1 MKKRVRPE
9 FVTVLKLSLVML
21 VVSLFSGTV
30 GAQSSDEKIDQ
41 LQRTVEALTKK
52 LEAME
57 ARQDVDTNRLTTQQ
71 GKFDV
76 LSSQVNEIQ
85 SAPAAGSNP
94 LLGKLHFGGY
104 GELHAN
110 FVEGDGAD
118 QIDLHRL
125 VMYLGYDF
133 SDWIQFHSEWEIEHG
148 FVSSDADGEFVLEQ
162 AYFDFLLSDKFNVRA
177 GRVLTPLG
185 IINKRHEPTT
195 FNSVERPSFAK
206 YVIPTTWSSDGIG
219 IFGNLS
225 ESLSYEAYVVG
236 GLDGSKFNG
245 KEGIR
250 GGRIKERPSLHEP
263 AITGRLD
270 YYAIE
275 DMGEGQSL
283 RLGLS
288 GYFGGIDNGNKGEN
302 PGISGDVGI
311 YSMDFEYT
319 YGKFDLCGALA
330 HTFID
335 GADNIAV
342 GSKGQTADEIFGWYL
357 EGAYHFMPDEWKKG
371 KLAKS
376 DATVFVRYDD
386 FDTQY
391 KMPSGVS
398 ANDAYDRSEWTVGV
412 AFWPTPNL
420 VIKADYQI
428 PDDATGDDLEHKI
441 NLGIGYAF

>member
-1 MKKRVRPE
+1 MERMFK
-9 FVTVLKLSLVML
+9 SG
-21 VVSLFSGTV
+21 SGTV
-30 GAQSSDEKIDQ
+30 VGFTLVLIVLALSMLCGTAAGETSDEKMDQ
-41 LQRTVEALTKK
+41 LQKTVEALTKK

-57 ARQDVDTNRLTTQQ
+57 ARQNVDTNRLTAQQ

-76 LSSQVNEIQ
+76 LSSQVNEIKD
-85 SAPAAGSNP
+85 APAAGNP
-94 LLGKLHFGGY
+94 LFDKLHFGGY

-110 FVEGDGAD
+110 FIEGDGAD

-133 SDWIQFHSEWEIEHG
+133 SDWVQFRSEWEIEHG
-148 FVSSDADGEFVLEQ
+148 FVSSNDDTGGEFVLEQ
-162 AYFDFLLSDKFNVRA
+162 AYFDFLLSEKFNVRA

-185 IINKRHEPTT
+185 IINKWHEPTT

-225 ESLSYEAYVVG
+225 DSLSYEAYVVG
-236 GLDGSKFNG
+236 GLDGSGFSG
-245 KEGIR
+245 KDGIR

-263 AITGRLD
+263 AFTGRVD

-275 DMGEGQSL
+275 DTGTGQSL

-288 GYFGGIDNGNKGEN
+288 GYYGGIDNGNKGNN

-311 YSMDFEYT
+311 YSADFEYT
-319 YGKFDLCGALA
+319 YNRFEFCGAMA

-335 GADNIAV
+335 GAEQIGNN
-342 GSKGQTADEIFGWYL
+342 TADEIFGWYL

-376 DATVFVRYDD
+376 DATFFVRYDD

-391 KMPSGVS
+391 KMASGVT

-420 VIKADYQI
+420 VIKVDYQI
-428 PDDATGDDLEHKI
+428 PDDATGNDLAHKI

>member
-1 MKKRVRPE
+1 MFK
-9 FVTVLKLSLVML
+9 SG
-21 VVSLFSGTV
+21 SGTV
-30 GAQSSDEKIDQ
+30 VGFCLVLIVLVLSLFCGTAAGASSDEKIDQ
-41 LQRTVEALTKK
+41 LQKTVEALTKK

-57 ARQDVDTNRLTTQQ
+57 ARQDVDTNRLTAQQ

-76 LSSQVNEIQ
+76 LSSQVDEIQ
-85 SAPAAGSNP
+85 SAPAASANP
-94 LLGKLHFGGY
+94 LFDKLHFGSY

-110 FVEGDGAD
+110 FAEGDGAD

-125 VMYLGYDF
+125 VLYLGYDF
-133 SDWIQFHSEWEIEHG
+133 SDWISFHSEWEVEHG

-162 AYFDFLLSDKFNVRA
+162 AYFDFLLSEKLNVRA

-185 IINKRHEPTT
+185 IINKWHEPTT

-225 ESLSYEAYVVG
+225 ESLAYEAYVVG
-236 GLDGSKFNG
+236 GLDGSEFSG
-245 KEGIR
+245 KNGIR
-250 GGRIKERPSLHEP
+250 DGRLKERPGLHDP
-263 AITGRLD
+263 AITGRVD

-275 DMGEGQSL
+275 DTGLGQSL

-288 GYFGGIDNGNKGEN
+288 GYYGGIDNGNKGNN
-302 PGISGDVGI
+302 PGISGNVGI
-311 YSMDFEYT
+311 YSADFEYSQ
-319 YGKFDLCGALA
+319 GRVDLCGALA

-335 GADNIAV
+335 GAEKIGNN
-342 GSKGQTADEIFGWYL
+342 TADEIFGWYL

-376 DATVFVRYDD
+376 DAVVFLRYDD
-386 FDTQY
+386 FNTQY

-398 ANDAYDRSEWTVGV
+398 ANDAYDRSELTIGV
-412 AFWPTPNL
+412 AFWPVQDL

-428 PDDATGDDLEHKI
+428 PDDATGNDLGHKI
-441 NLGIGYAF
+441 NFGIGYAF